1 MTQYLLP
8 RTSRVSAP
16 RSKRSPVWFTLGRT
30 GMTEVFYPD
39 LSTPAVRELQLI
51 VSDGT
56 GRPQRLQDVEVRIEQ
71 AEEHS
76 LTLRQIATGRGWS
89 ASLTYVTD
97 PQRATVLTEVNVR
110 SLTGRPL
117 RALAFYD
124 LWGSNIGFWA

>member
-1 MTQYLLP
+1 M
-8 RTSRVSAP
+8 
-16 RSKRSPVWFTLGRT
+16 WFTLGRT

-56 GRPQRLQDVEVRIEQ
+56 GRPQRLQDVEVRTEQ
-71 AEEHS
+71 AEERS

-97 PQRATVLTEVNVR
+97 PQRATGHCCIQR
-110 SLTGRPL
+110 SAYPSWSYLPC
-117 RALAFYD
+117 RARKLDAASWPAF
-124 LWGSNIGFWA
+124 LGC